1 MKPSL
6 SIVFFTVSSGA
17 GLGLL
22 ALVALVDL
30 CPVELLPA
38 DALAR
43 GVAIGLTL
51 VIAGLASSTLH
62 LAKPSNAWRAFS
74 RFRTSWL
81 SREAVFG
88 AALVAIGLLY
98 WSAVASGMTGALRAL
113 LAVVALVL
121 SWAVLVCTAMI
132 YASL

>member
-22 ALVALVDL
+22 ALLALGDL
-30 CPVELLPA
+30 LEHALPS
-38 DALAR
+38 DALMR
-43 GVAIGLTL
+43 GIALALTL
-51 VIAGLASSTLH
+51 VAAGLASSVLH

-81 SREAVFG
+81 SREAVF
-88 AALVAIGLLY
+88 AACLAAAAFGYGLLV
-98 WSAVASGMTGALRAL
+98 W
-113 LAVVALVL
+113 
-121 SWAVLVCTAMI
+121 
-132 YASL
+132 